1 MADIST
7 MTFEF
12 DVTGLADNKSLNVR
26 RSRWRLSGAEVFRI
40 FDGVI
45 LQILKLVTD
54 QRAASQVEIKA
65 IVLVGGLG
73 QSLYVRERL
82 QAHMGE
88 SIAVLQPGN
97 AWTAVVQGA
106 VMKGLAEV
114 IPEHGTITILNRKAR
129 KHLGFELSIPF
140 SPTLHSEIAWKK
152 RWDPFR
158 GSFVVKVIQWF
169 IKKVSYV
176 GLNPV
181 ASLMI

>member
-12 DVTGLADNKSLNVR
+12 DVTGLADNKSLHVR

-40 FDGVI
+40 FDGVV

-73 QSLYVRERL
+73 QSVYLRERL

-88 SIAVLQPGN
+88 NFPILQPSN

-106 VMKGLAEV
+106 VMKGLAE
-114 IPEHGTITILNRKAR
+114 IGPNQGMITILNRKAR
-129 KHLGFELSIPF
+129 KHFGFELSVPF
-140 SPTLHSEIAWKK
+140 DPIIHNQIRSK
-152 RWDPFR
+152 RFWD
-158 GSFVVKVIQWF
+158 SFYGYWAVTVMAWF
-169 IKKVSYV
+169 IKKVS
-176 GLNPV
+176 L
-181 ASLMI
+181 

>member
-12 DVTGLADNKSLNVR
+12 DVTGLADNRDLNVR
-26 RSRWRLSGAEVFRI
+26 RSRWRLRGSEVFRI

-88 SIAVLQPGN
+88 NFPVFQPGN

-106 VMKGLAEV
+106 VMQGLAEV
-114 IPEHGTITILNRKAR
+114 VPDHGTITILNRKAR

-140 SPTLHSEIAWKK
+140 NPTLHSKIASKK
-152 RWDPFR
+152 YWDAYN
-158 GSFVVKVIQWF
+158 GHWAVSVIQWF
-169 IKKVSYV
+169 INKVRFWPESCDFV
-176 GLNPV
+176 E
-181 ASLMI
+181 